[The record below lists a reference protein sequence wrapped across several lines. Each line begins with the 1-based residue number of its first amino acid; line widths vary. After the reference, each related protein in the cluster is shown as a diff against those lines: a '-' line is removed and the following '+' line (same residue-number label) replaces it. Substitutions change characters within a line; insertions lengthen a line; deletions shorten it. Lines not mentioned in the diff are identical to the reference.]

1 MDDNQLAQYY
11 TIKFEKFIEM
21 IKQIDGLY
29 SVLTALIKEH
39 VTSSEIEDWDKTP
52 IPELSGYFA
61 AVCELRGFLDDII
74 NNPSEEEIK
83 IMVEHEIKDV
93 LVSLTDLNA
102 INIIVGAIEEFSARL
117 YDKHGIATNVQ

>member
-1 MDDNQLAQYY
+1 
-11 TIKFEKFIEM
+11 
-21 IKQIDGLY
+21 
-29 SVLTALIKEH
+29 LTALIKEH

-102 INIIVGAIEEFSARL
+102 INIMFGAIEEFSARL
-117 YDKHGIATNVQ
+117 YDKHGIATNIQ